1 MGDIVVA
8 VFGTTV
14 CRSVHTSP
22 RPHSAFAPFS
32 HSAPWRG
39 PRPLLPDASP
49 CWALQLKVFSVL
61 SAPTAPCS
69 LHWSPGLLGQ
79 DALSLFR
86 NSNVQINHQRKGR
99 AHQPGLG
106 DLRLVYL
113 HSTLGHPHTQP
124 LENKTSESRNWPHTP
139 VCSQASYITGP
150 REP

>member
-8 VFGTTV
+8 IFGTTV

-49 CWALQLKVFSVL
+49 CWALQLKSFL
-61 SAPTAPCS
+61 SSGLPQHPVRS
-69 LHWSPGLLGQ
+69 IRLLGQ

-99 AHQPGLG
+99 AHQPGLR
-106 DLRLVYL
+106 DLRLVYP
-113 HSTLGHPHTQP
+113 HSTLGHPHTRP
-124 LENKTSESRNWPHTP
+124 LENKTSESRNWLHIP